1 MAATLP
7 DPFYY
12 LEKFRHV
19 LAWVG
24 SRHSDLLE
32 PHEQDLITRFHALP
46 RAAQALLVRM
56 VMRKGEC
63 FRHSK
68 LVYAEIGEI
77 APLAAQL
84 ADAGLIDADPAL
96 PLEALFG
103 LLRKEELLAI
113 FRDTLARDGG
123 TAPGKSARK
132 EELLAHLSERFP
144 EPRTLREWHAPWD
157 EPIYRLQHGEVY
169 DRLRLLFFGNLYQ
182 DWSEFVLTDLGLL
195 TYETVEIP
203 PEARAFQTRA
213 DVDAYL
219 VLNVLRERLE
229 AGEDPH
235 TVAADVPATV
245 HANPWLEERRA
256 KLLFHLG
263 QALEKDKDWPTALA
277 LYRRSTWPEARVRT
291 VRVLELNEQPA
302 EAFALAEA
310 LLAGTPRE
318 EETQQLAR
326 MLPRLRRALGLPK
339 APAETL
345 QTPEPLAYT
354 LDADEENSVEW
365 LLAAHLH
372 TDDAPVFYVENALI
386 NSLFGLLCWPAIF
399 APVPGAF
406 FHAFHWG
413 PVDLHHP
420 EFQQRRAHHFAEC
433 LGRLEDGTHR
443 EAILATWREKQGR
456 QSPFVF
462 WETLDEELLHL
473 ALDCIPPAHLQ
484 ALFARLLADLRNN
497 RSGFPDLIQFFPAE
511 RRYHMIE
518 VKGPGDRLQDNQV
531 RWLDYCLR
539 HAIPVAVAYVRWTD
553 TSEGEALAAGER
565 A

>member
-1 MAATLP
+1 MAAVLP

-12 LEKFRHV
+12 LENFRHV

-24 SRHSDLLE
+24 ARHADLLA
-32 PHEQDLITRFHALP
+32 PAEQDLIARFHALP
-46 RAAQALLVRM
+46 RSAQALLVRM
-56 VMRKGEC
+56 VMRKGDL
-63 FRHSK
+63 FRHGK

-77 APLAAQL
+77 APLAAAL
-84 ADAGLIDADPAL
+84 AEAGLIDAEPAL

-113 FRDTLARDGG
+113 FRDPLARDGG
-123 TAPGKSARK
+123 TAWARSARK
-132 EELLAHLSERFP
+132 EDLLAHLAAHFP
-144 EPRTLREWHAPWD
+144 TAQTLREWHAPWS
-157 EPIYRLQHGEVY
+157 EPVYRLQHGAVY

-195 TYETVEIP
+195 TYERVEIRP
-203 PEARAFQTRA
+203 AARAFQTRA
-213 DVDAYL
+213 DVDDYL
-219 VLNVLRERLE
+219 VLHALRERLE
-229 AGEDPH
+229 AGEDPRR
-235 TVAADVPATV
+235 VGADVPAAP

-256 KLLFHLG
+256 RLLFHLG
-263 QALEKDKDWPTALA
+263 QALEKEKDWPAALA
-277 LYRRSTWPEARVRT
+277 LYRQSTWPEARLRS
-291 VRVLELNEQPA
+291 VRVLELNGETA

-310 LLAGTPRE
+310 ILASAPRE
-318 EETQQLAR
+318 EEAQQLAR
-326 MLPRLRRALGLPK
+326 MLPRLRRTLGLPK

-345 QTPEPLAYT
+345 QTPEPLTFT
-354 LDADEENSVEW
+354 LAADAESSVEW

-372 TDDAPVFYVENALI
+372 ADDAPVFYVENALI

-420 EFQQRRAHHFAEC
+420 EFHSRREEYFAAC

-443 EAILATWREKQGR
+443 EAILAIWREKQGR

-462 WETLDEELLHL
+462 WEALDEALLGV
-473 ALDCIPPAHLQ
+473 ALDCIPAAHLKV
-484 ALFARLLADLRNN
+484 LFARLLADLRNN
-497 RSGFPDLIQFFPAE
+497 RSGFPDLVQFWPGE
-511 RRYHMIE
+511 RRYQMIE

-531 RWLDYCLR
+531 RWLDYCLQ
-539 HAIPVAVAYVRWTD
+539 HDIPVAVAHVRWAE
-553 TSEGEALAAGER
+553 SA
-565 A
+565 